1 MGGRTRRANRVV
13 LIGRPNVGKSTLFN
27 RVSGA
32 RHAIV
37 TAVAGTT
44 RDVMRQPVEWL
55 GTEFELVDTGGLFG
69 ASTDPL
75 QREVAKL
82 GLNEIDTASVLIALV
97 DGQDGLM
104 HADEQVVDQARRAGV
119 PIVLAVNKLDDQRMW
134 RKVDEFYRLGVSPVV
149 PIAAEHGL
157 GIGDLLDEVVSNLP
171 NRRSGPQSKLHG
183 VEVCDVGAKV
193 DETTFVGEEIGVAI
207 VGRPNVGKSSL
218 INCLIKEERTLV
230 SELAGTT
237 RDAIDTMVPW
247 EGRRIRLVDTAGIRK
262 PGKVAQSG
270 QLESVSV
277 VLARRALERADVA
290 VVLIDAA
297 SGVTKQDA
305 AIAGEA
311 ERAGCGIIIAANKWD
326 LVKVRGSDNTK
337 EFDADVRD
345 RLKFADFAPI
355 LHISALT
362 GERTRQVIT
371 RAIKVSEARATHVST
386 SELNRLVTRVTER
399 HRPQSRGRREVT
411 VLYSTQVGT
420 KPPTFVFF
428 TNIATRFHFSYQRY
442 LRNQLRE
449 AFGFEGS
456 PIWLKVRARR
466 EQPRRGR
473 RA

>member
-1 MGGRTRRANRVV
+1 
-13 LIGRPNVGKSTLFN
+13 
-27 RVSGA
+27 
-32 RHAIV
+32 
-37 TAVAGTT
+37 
-44 RDVMRQPVEWL
+44 
-55 GTEFELVDTGGLFG
+55 
-69 ASTDPL
+69 
-75 QREVAKL
+75 
-82 GLNEIDTASVLIALV
+82 
-97 DGQDGLM
+97 
-104 HADEQVVDQARRAGV
+104 
-119 PIVLAVNKLDDQRMW
+119 MW
-134 RKVDEFYRLGVSPVV
+134 RQVDEFYRLGVSPVV

-157 GIGDLLDEVVSNLP
+157 GIGDLLDEVVSYLP

-183 VEVCDVGAKV
+183 GEVCDVGAKV

-362 GERTRQVIT
+362 GERTGQVIT
-371 RAIKVSEARATHVST
+371 RAVKVSEARATHVST
-386 SELNRLVTRVTER
+386 SELNRLVKRVTER
-399 HRPQSRGRREVT
+399 HRPHSRGRREVT
-411 VLYSTQVGT
+411 VLYTTQVGT

-428 TNIATRFHFSYQRY
+428 TNVATQFHFSYQRY